1 MKFLQSFF
9 ALSLLGAAVAI
20 PTTSSE
26 SVAIS
31 NDKEI
36 STVNLD
42 LARSESH
49 LQERTSCV
57 DIGKAI
63 YATVTMEAA

>member
-20 PTTSSE
+20 PTTNSM
-26 SVAIS
+26 AIP
-31 NDKEI
+31 NDNEI
-36 STVNLD
+36 STVNRDLTRSHVEERSSCLD
-42 LARSESH
+42 VA
-49 LQERTSCV
+49 
-57 DIGKAI
+57 KAI